1 MDNQTYFSDSDEDN
15 HSQNDE
21 YESDSSLDEETR
33 RIVFSKFNQN
43 DYSCFIKEDIQPKIK
58 TKKLKEKKSISLG
71 EFNKKIEENKP
82 KKFISKRA
90 EEKKKNTGIVNVV
103 IRKFNPKKIP
113 YNLAFPNGLI
123 IEEKYKFNN
132 NDFPSL

>member
-1 MDNQTYFSDSDEDN
+1 MDNQTYFSDSDEDID
-15 HSQNDE
+15 SQNDE

-33 RIVFSKFNQN
+33 RIVFSKVNQN
-43 DYSCFIKEDIQPKIK
+43 DYSCFIKENTQPKIK

-71 EFNKKIEENKP
+71 EFNKKIEQNKP

-123 IEEKYKFNN
+123 VEDNYKFSN